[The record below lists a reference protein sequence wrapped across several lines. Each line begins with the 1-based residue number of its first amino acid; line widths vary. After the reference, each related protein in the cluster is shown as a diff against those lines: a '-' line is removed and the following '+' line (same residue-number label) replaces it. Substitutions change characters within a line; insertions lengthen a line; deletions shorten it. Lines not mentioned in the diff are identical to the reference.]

1 MAYTLPQLPADNIPK
16 MKEARDLDLLAIGAL
31 DPLVLDDANCHSHAF
46 GGEKRSPQIGAA
58 D

>member
-31 DPLVLDDANCHSHAF
+31 DPLAGC
-46 GGEKRSPQIGAA
+46 
-58 D
+58 